1 MPTPDDPFRTAREA
15 DGVLPA
21 RFGPETVLFLLR
33 HGDVRTA
40 AADWRT
46 FSSDAPGRVPVP
58 SEEGVRTVRQLPIET
73 DPPDHAEYRRIA
85 EPFFSR
91 PRLPAMVARIETLVG
106 DLLAAGAARPAVEVV
121 RDLALPLQCRALAVL
136 LDVDDAEAE
145 EWIGWGLHVFAPRG
159 DAPDPGA
166 ALDRYIQARLD
177 RAAASPGTDFFSALA
192 AARFRGRPLTR
203 EEMTGFANLTFAGGR
218 DTIIQTVAG
227 IVAHLADHPAHLA
240 RLRADPELCRL
251 AAEEVFRV
259 GSTLTQIG
267 RVCPAG
273 ATVAG
278 HRVAPGDRVALC
290 FASANR
296 DVTVFAE
303 PDEVKLDRKPNP
315 HLAFGSGPHTCLGA
329 PHARLLARTL
339 LRRLAESVAR
349 IEVLERVPL
358 VERHADYARPAG
370 FERLTVRL
378 HPFAAS

>member
-1 MPTPDDPFRTAREA
+1 
-15 DGVLPA
+15 
-21 RFGPETVLFLLR
+21 
-33 HGDVRTA
+33 
-40 AADWRT
+40 
-46 FSSDAPGRVPVP
+46 
-58 SEEGVRTVRQLPIET
+58 
-73 DPPDHAEYRRIA
+73 
-85 EPFFSR
+85 
-91 PRLPAMVARIETLVG
+91 
-106 DLLAAGAARPAVEVV
+106 
-121 RDLALPLQCRALAVL
+121 
-136 LDVDDAEAE
+136 
-145 EWIGWGLHVFAPRG
+145 
-159 DAPDPGA
+159 
-166 ALDRYIQARLD
+166 
-177 RAAASPGTDFFSALA
+177 
-192 AARFRGRPLTR
+192 
-203 EEMTGFANLTFAGGR
+203 MTGFANLTFAGGR

-227 IVAHLADHPAHLA
+227 IVAHLADHPADLA

-278 HRVAPGDRVALC
+278 HAVAPGDRVALC

-296 DVTVFAE
+296 DATVFAE